1 MIEEEFYSAIKL
13 VSGEEIFAL
22 VSVSEEEERT
32 FLILDNPVI
41 ITPVRNKIGMI
52 YGYKVEPWMNIP
64 DDDMYIIEMSKVI
77 TMTEVNNEQIIK
89 IYHKFNKSNSKMTI
103 DRNMGFISKV
113 NDARKS
119 LEKTYN
125 NS

>member
-41 ITPVRNKIGMI
+41 ITPVRNKIGII

>member
-52 YGYKVEPWMNIP
+52 HGYKVEPWMNIP

>member
-103 DRNMGFISKV
+103 DRKMGFISKV